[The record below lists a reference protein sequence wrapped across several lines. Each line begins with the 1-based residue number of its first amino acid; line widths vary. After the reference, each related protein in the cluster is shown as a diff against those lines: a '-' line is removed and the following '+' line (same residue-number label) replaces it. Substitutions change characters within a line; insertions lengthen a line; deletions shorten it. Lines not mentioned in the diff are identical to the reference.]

1 MEKAYKLLFNTEES
15 DDLYVYCCG
24 LSQTEAGHSFGPA
37 LKPHFMIHF
46 VLSGK
51 GSFTI
56 GGKKY
61 PLTEGYGFLIVPDE
75 LAYYV
80 ADSKDPWTYVWVGF
94 GGRKA
99 QEIVSQLGLSLQQP
113 VFKSDKSKEIYNLVK
128 DMTEHN
134 TFSIEDALRRNGNLS
149 LFLSNIA
156 SGMSVTPRSDSGS
169 DNDYVTRA
177 QAYVRSNYC
186 NPIKVT
192 DIANYVCINRS
203 YLYTLFEKNLGISP
217 HQYLT
222 SYRIAKAVELLH
234 GSLHAGDGTLEVA
247 HDDVGLPEKRINVGG
262 EERLHPRRFYL
273 PAHTSVEQDVAGE
286 DDANS
291 QCYKILHR
299 SPVAD
304 CRAER

>member
-24 LSQTEAGHSFGPA
+24 LSQTEALHSFGPA

-80 ADSKDPWTYVWVGF
+80 ADEKNPWTYVWVGF
-94 GGRKA
+94 GGRRA
-99 QEIVSQLGLSLQQP
+99 NEIVSQLGLSLQQP
-113 VFKSDKSKEIYNLVK
+113 IFKSDKSKEIYNLVK

-134 TFSIEDALRRNGNLS
+134 TFSVEDSLRRNGNLS
-149 LFLSNIA
+149 LFLSLIA
-156 SGMSVTPRSDSGS
+156 SGMSVTPKSDSGA

-222 SYRIAKAVELLH
+222 SYRIAKAVELLQLTELSIESIGVSCGYTDPLVFSKAFKLEKGVSPSVYRKTLPKSDRA
-234 GSLHAGDGTLEVA
+234 GSREHLLQV
-247 HDDVGLPEKRINVGG
+247 EKLI
-262 EERLHPRRFYL
+262 EERQMESNDP
-273 PAHTSVEQDVAGE
+273 
-286 DDANS
+286 N
-291 QCYKILHR
+291 
-299 SPVAD
+299 
-304 CRAER
+304 